1 MFLFQRCLNFCQQKL
16 AHRCWLLSIK
26 YSAIA
31 LTFSLIIVACNGDSQ
46 LNQTSVSNSQPPSDS
61 LTIWW
66 NKGYLLEEDEALQKI
81 VRDWGKISGKQV
93 KLFFETEDELP
104 QKSARAL
111 TTGNLPDLLFST
123 RAEYELIPRLA
134 WEGKL
139 TNLAKVIAPVENLY
153 SPAVLESVYL
163 YNQKEKQRSYY
174 AVPIYQATIYI
185 HYWQDLIEKIGKNV
199 NDIPQDWTGFWQF
212 WENVQEELRSEQNS
226 DIYSLGITLSDK
238 ASDSYYFFEQVLEA
252 YNVEIVDRE
261 GNLQVDKPEVQSGIS
276 QSLDWI
282 TALYKQGY
290 IPPNAPQWLNP
301 DNNFNMLN
309 RKVVMTPN
317 PTLSIPAAQ
326 REDEEVYFNQLGT
339 LEFPNKPN
347 GEPMRYIVSVRQAV
361 VFRESKNQE
370 AAQEFLAYLVQ
381 PETLT
386 AYLKAA
392 TGRYFPVMTP
402 AWEDEFWHDRRDRHI
417 AIATKMLTER
427 PTRPLYYTRNPAYTQ
442 VLEEHIWGKAINRI
456 LIDDLSPEEATQEA
470 IARIEEIFEQ
480 WE

>member
-1 MFLFQRCLNFCQQKL
+1 
-16 AHRCWLLSIK
+16 LLIK

-31 LTFSLIIVACNGDSQ
+31 LTLSLIIVACNSDSQ
-46 LNQTSVSNSQPPSDS
+46 LNQTSVSNSQSS
-61 LTIWW
+61 SNIITIWW
-66 NKGYLLEEDEALQKI
+66 NKGYLIEEDESLRKI
-81 VRDWGKISGKQV
+81 VQDWEKSSGKQV
-93 KLFFETEDELP
+93 KLSFETEDELP
-104 QKSARAL
+104 QKTARSL
-111 TTGNLPDLLFST
+111 STGNLPDLLFST

-139 TNLAKVIAPVENLY
+139 ADLSNVIAPVKDLY
-153 SPAVLESVYL
+153 SPAVLEAVYL
-163 YNQKEKQRSYY
+163 YNQQEKQRSYY

-185 HYWQDLIEKIGKNV
+185 HYWQDLLAKVGKNV
-199 NDIPQDWTGFWQF
+199 DDIPQDWDIF
-212 WENVQEELRSEQNS
+212 WEFWKKVQEELRSGAEPNS
-226 DIYSLGITLSDK
+226 DIYSLGIPLSDK
-238 ASDSYYFFEQVLEA
+238 ASDTYYFFEQVLEA
-252 YNVEIVDRE
+252 YNAEIVDRE
-261 GNLQVDKPEVQSGIS
+261 GNLQLDKPEIQSRIS

-282 TALYKQGY
+282 TTLYKQGY
-290 IPPNAPQWLNP
+290 IPPDALEWLNT
-301 DNNFNMLN
+301 DNNSDMLN

-326 REDEEVYFNQLGT
+326 RQDEEVYFNQLGT

-347 GEPMRYIVSVRQAV
+347 GEPMRYIVSVRQAI
-361 VFRESKNQE
+361 VFKESKNQE

-386 AYLKAA
+386 EYLKAA
-392 TGRYFPVMTP
+392 TGRYFPVMKP
-402 AWEDEFWHDRRDRHI
+402 GWEDEFWHDESDRHI

-456 LIDDLSPEEATQEA
+456 LNDDLSPEKATQEA